1 MSDVFNPGLVGSTDW
16 TGGVAPEGGIHSGTS
31 TLTLADGTN
40 YVVRHSRAE
49 SIQKVHSAAPVPAG
63 TPQWVAFDQPGRAIP
78 LTLDVRLVKEV
89 R

>member
-1 MSDVFNPGLVGSTDW
+1 MSDLFNPGLVGSTDW
-16 TGGVAPEGGIHSGTS
+16 TGGNAPAGGVHTGTCV
-31 TLTLADGTN
+31 LTMADGVKYT
-40 YVVRHSRAE
+40 VSHSRAE

>member
-16 TGGVAPEGGIHSGTS
+16 AGGNAPEGGTHSGTS
-31 TLTLADGTN
+31 TLVLEDGTQH
-40 YVVRHSRAE
+40 VVHHSRAE
-49 SIQKVHSAAPVPAG
+49 ALRKWESAAPVPAG
-63 TPQWVAFDQPGRAIP
+63 TPQWMSFDQPGRAIP